1 MKRFDSRFRLAGAG
15 LLLGAVLSATAWA
28 MPPGFGGDLHGG
40 PGSDLFHLE
49 RMAERLQLDD
59 EQRGRLEALHERH
72 REQARPYV
80 RTLVKSRRAM
90 KHLMKADT
98 FDEAAV
104 RAVAAEQSAAMTEL
118 AVIKARGRFEVR
130 EILTPEQ
137 RAKLR
142 HRHRKGGRD
151 AE

>member
-1 MKRFDSRFRLAGAG
+1 MKRLDSRVRIAGAAVLFG
-15 LLLGAVLSATAWA
+15 VVLSAAAWA
-28 MPPGFGGDLHGG
+28 MPPAFGGDFHGG
-40 PGSDLFHLE
+40 PGADLFHFE

-59 EQRGRLEALHERH
+59 GQRGRLEALHERH

-80 RTLVKSRRAM
+80 RSLVKSRRAM

-98 FDEAAV
+98 FDEGAV
-104 RAVAAEQSAAMTEL
+104 RAVAAEQGAAMTEL

-142 HRHRKGGRD
+142 HGHRKGARG

>member
-1 MKRFDSRFRLAGAG
+1 MKRFDSRVRIAGAG
-15 LLLGAVLSATAWA
+15 LLLGAVLSTAAWA
-28 MPPGFGGDLHGG
+28 MPPGFGGDFHGG

-80 RTLVKSRRAM
+80 RSLVKSRHAM

-98 FDEAAV
+98 FDEGAV
-104 RAVAAEQSAAMTEL
+104 RAVAAEQGAAMTEL

-137 RAKLR
+137 HAKLR
-142 HRHRKGGRD
+142 HGHRKGGRG